1 MQFDIITIF
10 PDIFKSYLDES
21 ILARAQTKK
30 FITIKTHT
38 PRVFATDVHRTV
50 DGKPYGG
57 GPGMVL
63 MFMPIAKTIKKLKQ
77 KNKKVRVI
85 LMTPKGKQ
93 FTQSDAKRLAKYDQL
108 IFVCGRYEGVD
119 ARVEKIVDEK
129 LSIGPFILSGG
140 ELPALVI
147 TEAVSRMIPG
157 VVGKQESLME
167 ESFNKEGFL
176 EYPHYTRPEE
186 VKWEG
191 KILKVPKVLLSGNH
205 AEIAEWRQRKS
216 GKARKK

>member
-10 PDIFKSYLDES
+10 PEIFKSYLNES
-21 ILARAQTKK
+21 ILARALAKK
-30 FITIKTHT
+30 FVKIKTYT
-38 PRVFATDVHRTV
+38 PREFATDAHRTV

-63 MFMPIAKTIKKLKQ
+63 MFMPIAKTIKKLKK
-77 KNKKVRVI
+77 KNKKCRI
-85 LMTPKGKQ
+85 LLMTPKGKQ
-93 FTQSDAKRLAKYDQL
+93 FTQKDAKRLAKYDQL

-147 TEAVSRMIPG
+147 TEAVSRMIPR
-157 VVGKQESLME
+157 VVGKQESLAE
-167 ESFNKEGFL
+167 ETFNKEGFL

-191 KILKVPKVLLSGNH
+191 RVLKVPKVLLSGNH
-205 AEIAEWRQRKS
+205 AKIAEWRQKKS
-216 GKARKK
+216 GQAKKK

>member
-10 PDIFKSYLDES
+10 PDIFKSYLNES
-21 ILARAQTKK
+21 ILARAQAKQ
-30 FITIKTHT
+30 FIKIKTHT
-38 PRVFATDVHRTV
+38 PRMFAGDAHRTV

-57 GPGMVL
+57 GPGMLL
-63 MFMPIAKTIKKLKQ
+63 MFMPIAKTIRKVKKR
-77 KNKKVRVI
+77 NKKTRVL

-93 FTQSDAKRLAKYDQL
+93 FTQKDAKRLAKYDQL

-119 ARVEKIVDEK
+119 ARVERIVDEK
-129 LSIGPFILSGG
+129 ISIGPFVLSGG

-147 TEAVSRMIPG
+147 TEAVSRMVPG
-157 VVGKQESLME
+157 VVGKQESLAE
-167 ESFNKEGFL
+167 ESFNKDGVL

-191 KILKVPKVLLSGNH
+191 KVLKVPKVLLSGNH
-205 AEIAEWRQRKS
+205 AEIDKWRKS
-216 GKARKK
+216 RIKDKK